1 MRISLLENLG
11 QSSEVI
17 PILNKLQFGQMSFLY
32 SVYQLERLRLNCVTA
47 VLTEN
52 MFSYLEDRA
61 VQKDKTGTFPLHFL
75 ILLKAFLDT
84 CASWSVLWIWFCF
97 FIRFLFFHPF
107 STQDPRNSSSV
118 FSWFFALSYR
128 IIKKVTQLD
137 IWKKK
142 SWWVK
147 RARKWGFGGSDKNL
161 IHSHVFFFFNIKS
174 AHGLL
179 TFSKNC
185 MSAKKLVLELWPKN
199 L

>member
-1 MRISLLENLG
+1 MTIIVHQVDVNQLRISLLENLG

-84 CASWSVLWIWFCF
+84 CAS
-97 FIRFLFFHPF
+97 
-107 STQDPRNSSSV
+107 
-118 FSWFFALSYR
+118 
-128 IIKKVTQLD
+128 
-137 IWKKK
+137 
-142 SWWVK
+142 
-147 RARKWGFGGSDKNL
+147 
-161 IHSHVFFFFNIKS
+161 
-174 AHGLL
+174 
-179 TFSKNC
+179 
-185 MSAKKLVLELWPKN
+185 
-199 L
+199 